1 MSGVRSGVG
10 EARSARN
17 RTRSALAR
25 GYPAP
30 VTTDPS
36 PVPAAG
42 ARAVRATLLVMA
54 GAVLALGVLGIGLA
68 LMAGDSLDPWPG
80 LTMMLVG
87 QAAALPSLVLAAT
100 GHARARSGRDPGARR
115 LRRVLRATPVG
126 LAVALVVATAV
137 WVWWDPGM
145 WMPTLACALVAA
157 QVGLLARLL
166 SR

>member
-1 MSGVRSGVG
+1 
-10 EARSARN
+10 
-17 RTRSALAR
+17 
-25 GYPAP
+25 
-30 VTTDPS
+30 
-36 PVPAAG
+36 
-42 ARAVRATLLVMA
+42 
-54 GAVLALGVLGIGLA
+54 
-68 LMAGDSLDPWPG
+68 AGDSLDPWPG

-87 QAAALPSLVLAAT
+87 QAAALPSLALAAA